1 MLTKISTVTGDPGTP
16 DIVIPGTPGSPGK
29 PGKPGYCVTVGYQ
42 EVIDGGKLV
51 YIPPNGP
58 NPGQWVL
65 TGATKKR
72 VPIVVCYP
80 PEPPVPP
87 VPPTPTKVIKGRP
100 STLVTDYH
108 FGWNA
113 GAISR
118 IAQPYHCRL
127 TFACAPSTIG
137 VVVGLNNQSTGQGY
151 KEIQHAIYCNEGKAQ
166 IVEEGVVC
174 GVQVQYVDGDDF
186 QIVRLGSK
194 VFYQKNNVTFYT
206 SQKRSAGTLIV
217 DASLYSGGDKIQ

>member
-1 MLTKISTVTGDPGTP
+1 MLTKISIVTGDPGTP
-16 DIVIPGTPGSPGK
+16 DIIIPGSPGSPGI
-29 PGKPGYCVTVGYQ
+29 PGKPGYCVTLGYI

-51 YIPPNGP
+51 YVPPNGP

-72 VPIVVCYP
+72 VPNVVCY
-80 PEPPVPP
+80 PPVPP
-87 VPPTPTKVIKGRP
+87 VPPTPPTPDIVIKGRP
-100 STLVTDYH
+100 STLVTNYN
-108 FGWNA
+108 FGWNS

-127 TFACAPSTIG
+127 TFACAPSVIG
-137 VVVGLNNQSTGQGY
+137 AIVGFNNTSEGQGY

-166 IVEEGVVC
+166 IVESGVIL
-174 GVQVQYVDGDDF
+174 GVQVPYIYTDDF
-186 QIVRLGSK
+186 QIVRLGNK
-194 VFYQKNNVTFYT
+194 VLYQKNGVTFYT

-217 DASLYSGGDKIQ
+217 DASLYSGGDQIQ